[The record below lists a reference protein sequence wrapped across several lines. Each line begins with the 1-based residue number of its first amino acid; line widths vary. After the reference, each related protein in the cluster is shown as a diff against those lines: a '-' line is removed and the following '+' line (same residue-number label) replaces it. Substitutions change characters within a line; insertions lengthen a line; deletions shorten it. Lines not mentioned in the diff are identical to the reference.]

1 MSSFGDLLGG
11 FATVLSPE
19 NLLFAIIGVTLGT
32 LVGVLPGIGPA
43 VTIALLLPV
52 TYGFESPIPAFIM
65 FAGIYYGAMYGGS
78 TTSILLNTPG
88 ESASVATAIEG
99 HEMAKRGNARAALA
113 TAAIGSFVAA
123 VISTVLL
130 ALVAKPIGH
139 LAVSFRATDYF
150 ALMVL
155 ALVTVTAL
163 VGSSLVRGLISLL
176 LGITVG
182 FIGLDAISGQPRFTF
197 GTPTLF
203 NGIDEV
209 LLIIGLFA
217 IGETLY
223 VLSRGLTRPGQVTP
237 LEPPQ
242 QGGFMWLSREQW
254 RRSWGPWLRGAGFG
268 FPFGVLPSGGAELPT
283 FLSYSYEKHRSRGRA
298 EFGKGA
304 IEGVAGPEAANN
316 ASFSGVL
323 VPLLTLGLPTSA
335 TAAVM
340 LAAFKIFN
348 LQPGPQ
354 LFDDA
359 PDLVWALIASLFV
372 GNVMLLALNLPLIRV
387 WVKVLQIPRP
397 VLYAGILVFATLG
410 IYSVSGTVTD
420 ILIAYAIGVVG
431 FLMRQLDFPIAP
443 TILGAIL
450 GPELEN
456 QFRRALSVGNG
467 DLSVFVTRPLSLA
480 ILLLALLALLLP
492 YTPALVA
499 RLRGKDPEDV
509 RKLAFADED

>member
-1 MSSFGDLLGG
+1 MNQFGDLMGG

-19 NLLFAIIGVTLGT
+19 MLLFAVIGVTLGT

-99 HEMAKRGNARAALA
+99 HEMAKRGQARAALA

-123 VISTVLL
+123 VISTGLL
-130 ALVAKPIGH
+130 ALVAEPVGR

-150 ALMVL
+150 ALMIL

-176 LGITVG
+176 LGITLG
-182 FIGLDAISGQPRFTF
+182 FVGLDGISGQPRLTF
-197 GTPTLF
+197 DSPVLF

-223 VLSRGLTRPGQVTP
+223 VLVKGRTRPGQVTP
-237 LEPPQ
+237 LEPVK
-242 QGGFMWLSREQW
+242 GGFMWLSKDQW
-254 RRSWGPWLRGAGFG
+254 RRSWGPWIRGAGFG

-283 FLSYSYEKHRSRGRA
+283 FLSYSYEKNRSRGKH

-354 LFDDA
+354 LFDKA

-372 GNVMLLALNLPLIRV
+372 GNVMLLALNLPLIRL
-387 WVKVLQIPRP
+387 WVKVLEIPRP
-397 VLYAGILVFATLG
+397 VLYAGILLFATLG

-431 FLMRQLDFPIAP
+431 FLMRQFDFPIAP

-456 QFRRALSVGNG
+456 QFRRALNVGDG
-467 DLSVFVTRPLSLA
+467 DLTVFVTRPLSLV
-480 ILLLALLALLLP
+480 ILLLAAAALLLP
-492 YTPALVA
+492 YAPRIIA
-499 RLRGKDPEDV
+499 RLRGTDPEDAK
-509 RKLAFADED
+509 KLAFADED

>member
-1 MSSFGDLLGG
+1 
-11 FATVLSPE
+11 
-19 NLLFAIIGVTLGT
+19 
-32 LVGVLPGIGPA
+32 
-43 VTIALLLPV
+43 
-52 TYGFESPIPAFIM
+52 
-65 FAGIYYGAMYGGS
+65 
-78 TTSILLNTPG
+78 
-88 ESASVATAIEG
+88 
-99 HEMAKRGNARAALA
+99 MAKRGQARAALA

-123 VISTVLL
+123 IISTGLL
-130 ALVAKPIGH
+130 ALVAEPVGR

-163 VGSSLVRGLISLL
+163 VGRSLVRGLISLM
-176 LGITVG
+176 LGLTVG
-182 FIGLDAISGQPRFTF
+182 LIGLDAVSGQPRLTF
-197 GTPTLF
+197 GSTTLF
-203 NGIDEV
+203 DGIDEV
-209 LLIIGLFA
+209 LLIVGLFA

-223 VLSRGLTRPGQVTP
+223 VLSRGRTRPGHVTP
-237 LEPPQ
+237 LEPRS
-242 QGGFMWLSREQW
+242 GGFMWLSREQW
-254 RRSWGPWLRGAGFG
+254 RRSWGPWVRGAGVG

-283 FLSYSYEKHRSRGRA
+283 FLSYSYEKNRSRGKD

-354 LFDDA
+354 LFENA

-372 GNVMLLALNLPLIRV
+372 GNLMLLALNLPLIKL
-387 WVKVLQIPRP
+387 WVKVLEIPRP
-397 VLYAGILVFATLG
+397 MLYAGILVFATLG

-420 ILIAYAIGVVG
+420 ILVAYAIGFVG
-431 FLMRQLDFPIAP
+431 FLMRQFDFPLAP

-450 GPELEN
+450 GPELEG
-456 QFRRALSVGNG
+456 QFRRALSVGDG
-467 DLSVFVTRPLSLA
+467 DMSVFVSRPMSLV
-480 ILLLALLALLLP
+480 ILLLALSALVLP
-492 YTPALVA
+492 YAPRVVA
-499 RLRGKDPEDV
+499 RLRGKDPEDA